1 MIVDTLKN
9 ADLYSTIHPLMPKAI
24 EFLRRP
30 DLASLPAGRYP
41 IHGDSLFAMVD
52 EYDTRPVDQC
62 KYEVHR
68 RYWDI
73 QCVIKG
79 VEKMGYA
86 HLQAMRVRKPYNSST
101 DLMFLEGQGDLFD
114 VSEGMFAVFGLE
126 DAHMPKVAA
135 NGPAKVKKV
144 VVKVAVS

>member
-1 MIVDTLKN
+1 MIVDVLKN
-9 ADLYSTIHPLMPKAI
+9 AEMYSTIHPLMPKAI

-41 IHGDSLFAMVD
+41 IHGENVYALVD
-52 EYDTRPVDQC
+52 EYDTKPVDQC
-62 KYEVHR
+62 AYEVHR

-79 VEKMGYA
+79 VERMGYGQ
-86 HLQAMRVRKPYNSST
+86 LQNMTIRKPYNDAT
-101 DLMFLEGQGDLFD
+101 DLMFLDGQGSLID
-114 VSEGMFAVFGLE
+114 VREGMFAVFGLE

-135 NGPAKVKKV
+135 NNPSKVKKI
-144 VVKVAVS
+144 VVKVAV